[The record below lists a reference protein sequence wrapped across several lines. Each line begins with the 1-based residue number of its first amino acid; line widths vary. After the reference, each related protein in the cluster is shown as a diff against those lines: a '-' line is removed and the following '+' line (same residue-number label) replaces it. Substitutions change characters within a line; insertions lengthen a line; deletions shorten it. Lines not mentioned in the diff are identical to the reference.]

1 MLKPAFLTFAAVIAF
16 AGAAVA
22 QGAAAPPQTPAKRTV
37 LQQTD
42 VSTEAPQE
50 VIFGT
55 VEIAPGTG
63 NPFHTHFGTEIGYVV
78 QGHIRVERKGE
89 PPQDLGP
96 GQSFLIPRGV
106 VHHSVPLGS
115 EPVKLAVGGVLAYSL
130 ALAPSLSERGTYALS
145 PESLHPPLRQRM
157 VLLKR
162 ASDTAQRF
170 YRYLQ
175 QPAAREILRK
185 FGFAVPGD

>member
-1 MLKPAFLTFAAVIAF
+1 MLNVTCARIL
-16 AGAAVA
+16 GATVL
-22 QGAAAPPQTPAKRTV
+22 AAAFSAAACAQSAAPAPAKRTV

-63 NPFHTHFGTEIGYVV
+63 NPFHTHFGTEIGYVL
-78 QGHIRVERKGE
+78 QGHIRVEKKGE

-115 EPVKLAVGGVLAYSL
+115 EPVKLVNNWVVDKGKPLL
-130 ALAPSLSERGTYALS
+130 TPAP
-145 PESLHPPLRQRM
+145 Q
-157 VLLKR
+157 
-162 ASDTAQRF
+162 
-170 YRYLQ
+170 
-175 QPAAREILRK
+175 
-185 FGFAVPGD
+185 

>member
-1 MLKPAFLTFAAVIAF
+1 MFNVTCAKILGATIMIAAFS
-16 AGAAVA
+16 
-22 QGAAAPPQTPAKRTV
+22 AAACAQSAAPAKRTV

-78 QGHIRVERKGE
+78 QGHIRVEKKGE

-115 EPVKLAVGGVLAYSL
+115 EPVKLVNNWVVDKGKPLL
-130 ALAPSLSERGTYALS
+130 TPAP
-145 PESLHPPLRQRM
+145 Q
-157 VLLKR
+157 
-162 ASDTAQRF
+162 
-170 YRYLQ
+170 
-175 QPAAREILRK
+175 
-185 FGFAVPGD
+185 

>member
-1 MLKPAFLTFAAVIAF
+1 MFRSAFLTFAAVAAF
-16 AGAAVA
+16 AGAVCA
-22 QGAAAPPQTPAKRTV
+22 QGAPPAQTPAKRTV

-115 EPVKLAVGGVLAYSL
+115 EPVKLINNWVVDKGKPLL
-130 ALAPSLSERGTYALS
+130 TPAP
-145 PESLHPPLRQRM
+145 Q
-157 VLLKR
+157 
-162 ASDTAQRF
+162 
-170 YRYLQ
+170 
-175 QPAAREILRK
+175 
-185 FGFAVPGD
+185 